1 MRHNER
7 PACQL
12 SVQRAQ
18 QRSLTTSSN
27 ICKALHVAERFAH
40 PLAVFF
46 HVHSFCTAL
55 DGSNTPAFALT
66 PYDPASCFLTHCA
79 PALIVLGARMRTSAG
94 GPAVELDQQYCKIR
108 KHPTANALYDQHC
121 QQPRVRCNA
130 GQCTS

>member
-1 MRHNER
+1 MRGQHASSACSER
-7 PACQL
+7 NRGHL
-12 SVQRAQ
+12 
-18 QRSLTTSSN
+18 
-27 ICKALHVAERFAH
+27 LHRHTFARH
-40 PLAVFF
+40 YMLRNVSRTHWLFVF